1 MRNNTTDLLG
11 AQLTT
16 AFIKS
21 GLTTAEFVQHII
33 DTRDPIEASVTKEYA
48 NILVAMP
55 SYDTGGLRFD
65 MHDGRPL
72 ELLSFYKYHD
82 SNIWSCKH

>member
-55 SYDTGGLRFD
+55 SGGTNGLGLDSFD
-65 MHDGRPL
+65 
-72 ELLSFYKYHD
+72 LLSFYKYHD